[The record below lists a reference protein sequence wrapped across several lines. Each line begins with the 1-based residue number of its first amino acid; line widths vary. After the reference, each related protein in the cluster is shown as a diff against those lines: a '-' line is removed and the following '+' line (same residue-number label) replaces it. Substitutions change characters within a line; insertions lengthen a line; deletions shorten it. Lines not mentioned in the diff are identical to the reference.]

1 MTPRYSVVKV
11 RLPSSRETVKVSW
24 LPNSH
29 DGGEW
34 GHLGCAVSLRRE
46 TCRPAAA
53 VIVILSKSSARTR
66 MLRAHGTG
74 MQYIMRIT
82 NYSVEVRVQR
92 DFYSRAIGSSSPAGV
107 INDIVAFSEDAKT
120 PDRYDEDEYWYEM
133 PEKEGL
139 EQKVRAIADMW
150 LEVGDRG
157 PVSVGHPIDTSA
169 RTKRTSSEP
178 RNMSADLLAR

>member
-1 MTPRYSVVKV
+1 MMEVSGDIWAVPCPSGERRADPPLLSSSFFSSH
-11 RLPSSRETVKVSW
+11 LPE
-24 LPNSH
+24 
-29 DGGEW
+29 
-34 GHLGCAVSLRRE
+34 
-46 TCRPAAA
+46 
-53 VIVILSKSSARTR
+53 
-66 MLRAHGTG
+66 HGFFEV
-74 MQYIMRIT
+74 T
-82 NYSVEVRVQR
+82 NDSVEVRVQR
-92 DFYSRAIGSSSPAGV
+92 DFYSLAIGSSTPAGV